1 MASPA
6 TGNNSST
13 NTFTT
18 TSATTVADATIQ
30 QLEPPPKKLDK
41 GKEKMTTFQ
50 PDYSTNNPF
59 LKKLEDHNMDATNI
73 DTSKLIS
80 QFQSSSSSSSL
91 TFEDEY
97 VESVLPNNSKKRK
110 RDNKSIMD
118 MSDSNNQESKY
129 MGECLIHQEGCVIL
143 DNEKHFVLNNVLYR
157 HWASLVASGDDY
169 NIDSL
174 PVAPELDEFD
184 ESHAPEQF
192 VITIIATKQS
202 LPQEINKD
210 HSITPLQKL
219 FAAYSGTLLTLP
231 FETPFDVIKTR
242 SQSQNVSNNNT
253 FSDIKPLASTSYS
266 STSLALP
273 SCCNQISDA
282 TATLPPST
290 QKDDIVK
297 IACYKGI
304 MVRSITITVSYDHT
318 IDKLWANWKG
328 KYSEVYSPLI
338 AGATAK
344 TTSASIISQLGSF
357 RIKSQGSESINGL
370 RGVLNGVQTMI
381 FNNGISSLWCVVWN
395 LDVPFFVNNVEVTFL
410 SGDISG
416 GFSALI
422 ATPFGVSKTRRQ
434 VSIIQCSRFER

>member
-97 VESVLPNNSKKRK
+97 VESVLPNNKRK

-184 ESHAPEQF
+184 ESHAR
-192 VITIIATKQS
+192 S

-219 FAAYSGTLLTLP
+219 LAAYK
-231 FETPFDVIKTR
+231 TPFDVIKTR

-273 SCCNQISDA
+273 SFSDA

-290 QKDDIVK
+290 QKVDSIVK

-338 AGATAK
+338 AGATPK
-344 TTSASIISQLGSF
+344 TTSASIISQLEPF

-381 FNNGISSLWCVVWN
+381 FNN
-395 LDVPFFVNNVEVTFL
+395 VNNVEVRFL

-416 GFSALI
+416 DVALI
-422 ATPFGVSKTRRQ
+422 ATPFDVSKTMRQ

>member
-97 VESVLPNNSKKRK
+97 VESVLPNNKRK

-118 MSDSNNQESKY
+118 MSDSNNQELQYESFKFRFDTAITLLKSKY

-184 ESHAPEQF
+184 ESHA
-192 VITIIATKQS
+192 
-202 LPQEINKD
+202 
-210 HSITPLQKL
+210 
-219 FAAYSGTLLTLP
+219 
-231 FETPFDVIKTR
+231 
-242 SQSQNVSNNNT
+242 
-253 FSDIKPLASTSYS
+253 
-266 STSLALP
+266 
-273 SCCNQISDA
+273 
-282 TATLPPST
+282 
-290 QKDDIVK
+290 
-297 IACYKGI
+297 
-304 MVRSITITVSYDHT
+304 
-318 IDKLWANWKG
+318 
-328 KYSEVYSPLI
+328 
-338 AGATAK
+338 
-344 TTSASIISQLGSF
+344 
-357 RIKSQGSESINGL
+357 
-370 RGVLNGVQTMI
+370 
-381 FNNGISSLWCVVWN
+381 
-395 LDVPFFVNNVEVTFL
+395 
-410 SGDISG
+410 
-416 GFSALI
+416 
-422 ATPFGVSKTRRQ
+422 
-434 VSIIQCSRFER
+434 VSI